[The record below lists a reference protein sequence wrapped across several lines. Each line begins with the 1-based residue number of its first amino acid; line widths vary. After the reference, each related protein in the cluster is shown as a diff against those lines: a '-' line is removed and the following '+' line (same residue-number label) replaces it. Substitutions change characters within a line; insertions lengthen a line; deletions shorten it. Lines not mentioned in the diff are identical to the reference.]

1 MWTAAAEECPQCIKE
16 LQDMEN
22 LTGRRVAVDA
32 SMALYQFL
40 VAVRMA
46 AGSGQAASMQLTNA
60 NGDVT
65 SHVQGMF
72 NRTIKMMA
80 SGVRPVYV
88 FDGKPPQMKGGEL
101 AKRMAK
107 RAKAEEDLA
116 AAVASENVDDVDKF
130 SRRLV
135 KVEFISTI
143 LVPLANPLGYCFM
156 FQVTKQHNDE
166 CKELLTLMGIP
177 FIVAPCEAEAQ
188 CAELAKKVTRFLP
201 HSDNANFMTIIGQS
215 VCHSY

>member
-1 MWTAAAEECPQCIKE
+1 MWAASVEECPQCIKE

-143 LVPLANPLGYCFM
+143 LVPLANALG
-156 FQVTKQHNDE
+156 
-166 CKELLTLMGIP
+166 
-177 FIVAPCEAEAQ
+177 
-188 CAELAKKVTRFLP
+188 
-201 HSDNANFMTIIGQS
+201 
-215 VCHSY
+215 